1 MFRVISKV
9 ISKGSVVE
17 LLFLHVFKK
26 KIFNPCEDVHLTNV
40 AIQKNAPDY
49 DPDKGCKWSTQQLRK
64 YLSAKHGVEAVRTE
78 YYHHTIL
85 FYLNVICSLSI
96 VPIESIPLSSSLHQE
111 NEIQICIY
119 SLFGFHF

>member
-78 YYHHTIL
+78 FYYHTFL
-85 FYLNVICSLSI
+85 FYFNFICLLFYVSVVSI
-96 VPIESIPLSSSLHQE
+96 FS
-111 NEIQICIY
+111 
-119 SLFGFHF
+119 

>member
-9 ISKGSVVE
+9 ISKGCVVE
-17 LLFLHVFKK
+17 LLFLYMYLKI

-78 YYHHTIL
+78 NYYYTIL
-85 FYLNVICSLSI
+85 FYLNVICYLSSLSR
-96 VPIESIPLSSSLHQE
+96 V
-111 NEIQICIY
+111 
-119 SLFGFHF
+119 FHFH